1 MSPLVRRAHFTY
13 ETADPQPTSREVA
26 TVVWSDKSRMLAVVA
41 SAAVVSLAAAACSSG
56 GSSSN
61 NVSASAKQTIVFA
74 ESGLGTEGQ
83 QTQAA
88 INAFEKANPDIKVS
102 VDVLS
107 PDSTTYLS
115 QLEQSFTAGSSTP
128 DVFESDVTYPAKF
141 AQAGWVLSLNQFHP
155 DMGQYFPHEVA
166 AGLFNG
172 TPYAVPWF
180 DNPEGL
186 YYRTD
191 LIKTPP
197 TTPAQVVSDAQL
209 AMKKDHSL
217 KEGLAFEAAKYEGAI
232 TAFLTVDSAFGGK
245 LDPAAINTPGNV
257 AALNWLHNAI
267 YVSHI
272 APTAVTG
279 WQEGQVEQEF
289 VSGHAAFSIN
299 YPFVESLAT
308 APPVKGNVGYIP
320 FPAGPGGTP
329 GSALGGE
336 MLAINA
342 KTGHAAAAW
351 KLIEYLTSAPVET
364 ARAEVTGDP
373 PSLPSAYTP
382 TLLAKAPYF
391 ANVKTLNSYSAP
403 RPVTPNYLTVS
414 SDLQNVFSSVYASAS
429 TSAAAQALKSG
440 AAQIAQAASA
450 TPGK

>member
-1 MSPLVRRAHFTY
+1 
-13 ETADPQPTSREVA
+13 
-26 TVVWSDKSRMLAVVA
+26 VVWSSRSRILAV
-41 SAAVVSLAAAACSSG
+41 AAVAAIGLAAAGCGSG
-56 GSSSN
+56 GSN
-61 NVSASAKQTIVFA
+61 NKVAGSAKQTIVFA

-88 INAFEKANPDIKVS
+88 INAFEKANPNIKVT

-107 PDSTTYLS
+107 SNSTTYLS

-141 AQAGWVLSLNQFHP
+141 AQAGWILSLKQFHP
-155 DMGQYFPHEVA
+155 DMARFFPHEVA

-191 LIKTPP
+191 LIPTPP
-197 TTPAQVVSDAQL
+197 TSPAQVVSDAQM
-209 AMKKDHSL
+209 AMKQDHSL
-217 KEGLAFEAAKYEGAI
+217 KEGIAFEADKYEGAI

-245 LDPAAINTPGNV
+245 LDPADLNTPGNV

-289 VSGHAAFSIN
+289 VAGHAAFSIN

-308 APPVKGNVGYIP
+308 APPVKGHVGYIP

-342 KTGHAAAAW
+342 KTAHAAAAW
-351 KLIEYLTSAPVET
+351 KLIEYLTSAPVQA
-364 ARAEVTGDP
+364 ARAVVTGDP

-382 TLLAKAPYF
+382 ALLARAPYF
-391 ANVKTLNSYSAP
+391 ANVKTLNNYSAP

-414 SDLQNVFSSVYASAS
+414 ADLQNLFSTVYASPS
-429 TSAAAQALKSG
+429 NSAAAQAFKAD
-440 AAQIAQAASA
+440 AAQIATAASA
-450 TPGK
+450 TPGS